1 MKRKIRKN
9 KQNSVVVASSCAAG
23 RFVRGVVGVATLGVS
38 ELLVVAGKG
47 LVGLFKRDDECD
59 DECDDEFD
67 DFDDFDENEVASPMA
82 PAYDCSSA
90 DMAEAARVAE
100 TVGEDAELDAMVD
113 RAMHNQ

>member
-1 MKRKIRKN
+1 MKKIN
-9 KQNSVVVASSCAAG
+9 KQNSVVVASGCAAG

-38 ELLVVAGKG
+38 ELVVTAGKG
-47 LVGLFKRDDECD
+47 LVGLFKRNDPADDECD
-59 DECDDEFD
+59 FDEFD

-100 TVGEDAELDAMVD
+100 TTGEDAELDAMVD
-113 RAMHNQ
+113 RAMHQNQ